1 MKTNILYYANLFII
15 ILGKR
20 VFYAKYLV
28 FSTLTGGGY
37 SGSRV
42 FIDKDVKE
50 IPQYDEGYLL
60 NLKKFPYYYV
70 KPLEGKIYVVR
81 NEKDFFNAIKK

>member
-1 MKTNILYYANLFII
+1 MWRMNCSPIW
-15 ILGKR
+15 GHC
-20 VFYAKYLV
+20 FYIKYLV
-28 FSTLTGGGY
+28 FSILTGGGQY

-50 IPQYDEGYLL
+50 IPQYDDEYFI

-81 NEKDFFNAIKK
+81 NEKDFFNAIKNN

>member
-1 MKTNILYYANLFII
+1 MLI
-15 ILGKR
+15 
-20 VFYAKYLV
+20 
-28 FSTLTGGGY
+28 GGGC

-42 FIDKDVKE
+42 FIDKYVKE
-50 IPQYDEGYLL
+50 IPQYDEGSFI